1 MEHKSPSSVQI
12 QLPKRLNGFF
22 DKPARYRVL
31 HGGRGSS
38 KSWSVAQVLVAK
50 AREKKRLILCARE
63 LQKSIKDSSHR
74 LIAATIE
81 RLQLQDE
88 FVITETSIR
97 HKETGS
103 EFIFKGLKYNAD
115 EIKSTEGI
123 SIAWVEEADRISR
136 RSLQLLIPTVR
147 QKDSEI
153 WFTFNPNDEED
164 EVYQRFVIGKPPENS
179 IVVEINWNHNP
190 WFSAELE
197 AERQY
202 DKKNNPDMYEHIWN
216 GKPQKALEGAYFAA
230 ILAEMRQNN
239 LITEVPYNAEFSV
252 NVYFDIGM
260 SDYTTA
266 WFTQKIG
273 FRHHVIDYIQHSGED
288 LPFYANLLKG
298 KSYRYGS
305 IYLPHDAGHLRLGM
319 AGRTVLEQMQ
329 QLMPKEDFVKL
340 PPAASIQ
347 SDIMATRLFMKRCV
361 FDSDKCE
368 DGLRALR
375 KYSKKWNDAR
385 NKFEDKPLHDEHSH
399 GADAFRYFAI
409 HNADERDIGQEYD
422 YKKLDNQN
430 SRIEAYD
437 NDFAHSYF

>member
-1 MEHKSPSSVQI
+1 MEQKSPLSVQI

-74 LIAATIE
+74 LISATIE
-81 RLQLQDE
+81 RLELNHE
-88 FVITETSIR
+88 FTITETSIK
-97 HKETGS
+97 HNVTGS

-123 SIAWVEEADRISR
+123 SICWVEEADRISR

-179 IVVEINWNHNP
+179 IVKEINWNHNP

-202 DKKNNPDMYEHIWN
+202 DKQNNPDMYDHIWN
-216 GKPQKALEGAYFAA
+216 GKPQKALEGAYYASV
-230 ILAEMRQNN
+230 LAELRTSG
-239 LITEVPYNAEFSV
+239 LITEVPYNAEFPVS
-252 NVYFDIGM
+252 VYFDIGM
-260 SDYTTA
+260 SDYTTS
-266 WFTQKIG
+266 WFVQKIG
-273 FRHHVIDYIQHSGED
+273 FRYHVIDYFQSHGED
-288 LPFYANLLKG
+288 LPFYANMLKTR
-298 KSYRYGS
+298 KYRYGS
-305 IYLPHDAGHLRLGM
+305 ICLPHDAGHLRLGM
-319 AGRTVLEQMQ
+319 GGRTVLEQMQ
-329 QLMPKEDFVKL
+329 TLMPKEDFIKL
-340 PPAASIQ
+340 PPANSVQ
-347 SDIMATRLFMKRCV
+347 SDIMATRLFMKRCA
-361 FDSDKCE
+361 FDAERCE
-368 DGLRALR
+368 EGLRALR
-375 KYSKKWNDAR
+375 KYSKKWNDNR
-385 NKFEDKPLHDEHSH
+385 NKFDDKPLHDEFSH
-399 GADAFRYFAI
+399 AADAFRYFAI
-409 HNADERDIGQEYD
+409 HQADEHDIAQDYNYNNLDSPHKELKSYD
-422 YKKLDNQN
+422 
-430 SRIEAYD
+430 S
-437 NDFAHSYF
+437 DFATSYF